1 MSHQPNKKS
10 LRRKPPP
17 IDDST
22 PFSIYQNLTSN
33 PEQYSDFQ
41 VSLSKSPPIQVNTF
55 VQSSPPNYIQ
65 LPPSAPPPPIPVQ
78 RPEYTL
84 QVGSFPE
91 AASAPVDQT
100 NYNVSMSLE
109 FPFDESFISMGGS
122 PKPKGPKQI
131 WEYEDDSIIS
141 QPIEYVRHASINST
155 DYKSRPRGY
164 QQMSTTSQ
172 SAPLDSIPYPIEDL
186 LPIQAKPTITTAPY
200 PTQNFEDSIDN
211 YYESDYD
218 YTFEDDSPSQMQS
231 VDKYGNGV
239 SPRIDDVPDLTS
251 KRSLLQLAQSVN
263 TLWQSHSQTNL
274 IQSGAN
280 LVGIQGQFPMSA
292 PPFLESPPR
301 PSLRQLATKNSQ
313 NFPPPNTQAIDYALD
328 LSYSRSPSPTRR
340 TIDRTKTV
348 SLGFTYAESEF
359 IEDFSEGYNEF
370 AVQHGPSSRWNS
382 VNSNATHT
390 PENLFWDDGYQLPT
404 ESPATEYFD
413 YSMLPELPSVKPLP
427 KSPSYLPE
435 VLALKQQ
442 QELPSLPLELPDLP
456 FSSAFL
462 QSQHF
467 EICSK
472 IWSLS
477 ELFKWCLKLRI
488 WLNNLTISKTEL
500 KKALGG
506 LLAFHRRD
514 VPLDVVSNNAA
525 AAFETFVLTGAI
537 EVVED
542 VEAQGSDKTLIV
554 MNENVYLNGVL
565 PLLTE
570 CYSNFQHT
578 KEVEQSNMTCYSTCC
593 TLSKSM
599 NLERKM
605 RNTNIKD
612 IVLEHDWTSH
622 WHLTVEDLKT
632 LNHATSK
639 QQSLIF
645 DLMRYEQ
652 TFIQRADCF
661 VEVVAPEF
669 IKAAKSYFGQ
679 NSEKLAKFEQDVI
692 SAGKQIVDIHRTVL
706 FEPLLKFL
714 IAEGKFIKN
723 LVGIGQTYSDW
734 AFEVK
739 PPLIKYMS
747 CMPMIEELLG
757 IETIKAFIDNRI
769 STLPRVRDLKVNV
782 GILFISTFNSRY
794 MQLPLQLEDIYKK
807 FDVNDPEH
815 ISMLKAAND
824 IRKLG
829 VRINDSK
836 KLADNNYAI
845 SVIKDQLLWK
855 SGVTQINLNLNS
867 PNRKFVCRGDLTRK
881 SVLSKLQTA
890 NINHII
896 LLDNY
901 VLITDRSR
909 NRRGGLAYKILED
922 PIPVEY
928 LIVEEKVVSTS
939 TLLSNQNSLGTI
951 QLGTADAENDDS
963 DAFQLKLRYAGR
975 TKRAY
980 TFSCGTEREIRDW
993 VNYFI
998 AAKSTLCKRLAHS
1011 NPYRVVL
1018 VSNTVFGYENSH
1030 RVTKLQLLARY
1041 DPIYDICQD
1050 SVEKTKKL
1058 NLWSDLYNPR
1068 LSRNRIVFSKL
1079 QCMCWFEYKGSKYNL
1094 VALEAG
1100 LYMCESKGRWKKIIG
1115 GDNYVQMQVDSE
1127 IGIVVVLTEKQLG
1140 YYPIHQILNV
1150 YNETKLNLTCIP
1162 LSKDTVLFFE
1172 MGRHKNVKML
1182 FYAKKKTNGSIH
1194 FKVMI
1199 PQIDNGGI
1207 FSRFKDHARFYI
1219 EAECFGIS
1227 IFNSSFAVHTDKG
1240 FEILTLDKL
1249 IPSSVPEL
1257 PPPVETEKKKADP
1270 YATRKSKPTS
1280 LVETI
1285 RMLINAKYKPMGM
1298 YKLNNNKEFLLV
1310 YKEYAIF
1317 INKHGKPSR
1326 DFIIHFKAHHVYF
1339 ENNYLFVVNDQL
1351 IEVWH
1356 IGDHPKKA
1364 QVIIGKDI
1372 KHLGQNGFSMA
1383 NPLVPGLQLVFRLVE

>member
-1 MSHQPNKKS
+1 
-10 LRRKPPP
+10 
-17 IDDST
+17 
-22 PFSIYQNLTSN
+22 
-33 PEQYSDFQ
+33 
-41 VSLSKSPPIQVNTF
+41 
-55 VQSSPPNYIQ
+55 
-65 LPPSAPPPPIPVQ
+65 
-78 RPEYTL
+78 
-84 QVGSFPE
+84 
-91 AASAPVDQT
+91 
-100 NYNVSMSLE
+100 
-109 FPFDESFISMGGS
+109 
-122 PKPKGPKQI
+122 
-131 WEYEDDSIIS
+131 
-141 QPIEYVRHASINST
+141 
-155 DYKSRPRGY
+155 
-164 QQMSTTSQ
+164 
-172 SAPLDSIPYPIEDL
+172 
-186 LPIQAKPTITTAPY
+186 
-200 PTQNFEDSIDN
+200 
-211 YYESDYD
+211 
-218 YTFEDDSPSQMQS
+218 
-231 VDKYGNGV
+231 
-239 SPRIDDVPDLTS
+239 
-251 KRSLLQLAQSVN
+251 
-263 TLWQSHSQTNL
+263 
-274 IQSGAN
+274 
-280 LVGIQGQFPMSA
+280 
-292 PPFLESPPR
+292 
-301 PSLRQLATKNSQ
+301 
-313 NFPPPNTQAIDYALD
+313 
-328 LSYSRSPSPTRR
+328 
-340 TIDRTKTV
+340 
-348 SLGFTYAESEF
+348 
-359 IEDFSEGYNEF
+359 
-370 AVQHGPSSRWNS
+370 
-382 VNSNATHT
+382 
-390 PENLFWDDGYQLPT
+390 
-404 ESPATEYFD
+404 
-413 YSMLPELPSVKPLP
+413 
-427 KSPSYLPE
+427 
-435 VLALKQQ
+435 
-442 QELPSLPLELPDLP
+442 
-456 FSSAFL
+456 
-462 QSQHF
+462 
-467 EICSK
+467 
-472 IWSLS
+472 
-477 ELFKWCLKLRI
+477 
-488 WLNNLTISKTEL
+488 
-500 KKALGG
+500 
-506 LLAFHRRD
+506 
-514 VPLDVVSNNAA
+514 
-525 AAFETFVLTGAI
+525 
-537 EVVED
+537 
-542 VEAQGSDKTLIV
+542 
-554 MNENVYLNGVL
+554 
-565 PLLTE
+565 
-570 CYSNFQHT
+570 
-578 KEVEQSNMTCYSTCC
+578 
-593 TLSKSM
+593 
-599 NLERKM
+599 
-605 RNTNIKD
+605 
-612 IVLEHDWTSH
+612 
-622 WHLTVEDLKT
+622 
-632 LNHATSK
+632 
-639 QQSLIF
+639 
-645 DLMRYEQ
+645 
-652 TFIQRADCF
+652 
-661 VEVVAPEF
+661 
-669 IKAAKSYFGQ
+669 
-679 NSEKLAKFEQDVI
+679 
-692 SAGKQIVDIHRTVL
+692 
-706 FEPLLKFL
+706 
-714 IAEGKFIKN
+714 
-723 LVGIGQTYSDW
+723 
-734 AFEVK
+734 
-739 PPLIKYMS
+739 
-747 CMPMIEELLG
+747 MIEELLG

-939 TLLSNQNSLGTI
+939 TLLSNQNSLGTT